1 MVRTK
6 CFVKRSHSNLGTLFR
21 SATILF
27 FVSLLSFNKNVQAQI
42 NDSLKTGFLLDAA
55 EEYWPAHQPGEQK
68 DFSDMINHIPIR
80 NGKGFI
86 STGGN
91 FREVYEYYAKHL
103 WGRGTQHNDGY
114 FLHRSIGHA

>member
-6 CFVKRSHSNLGTLFR
+6 CFVKPSHCNLGTLFR

-42 NDSLKTGFLLDAA
+42 NDSLKTGFLPDAA
-55 EEYWPAHQPGEQK
+55 EEYWPAHQPGEHK
-68 DFSDMINHIPIR
+68 DFSSMINHISIR

-86 STGGN
+86 SIGGY
-91 FREVYEYYAKHL
+91 FREVYEFYDNYL
-103 WGRGTQHNDGY
+103 WG
-114 FLHRSIGHA
+114 